1 MLVLVA
7 ASLGAGYWWGA
18 KRPAAQASP
27 SAQSKAAPVATVVAP
42 AVVPAAATKPRILY
56 YRNPM
61 GLPDTSPVP
70 KKDQMG
76 MDYVPVY
83 EGEEPQ
89 GPEVKISLDK
99 VQKLGVR
106 TEAAAYR
113 NIARS
118 VRALGTVQVDE
129 RSQRTVAPRFEGWIQ
144 KLLVNTTGEAV
155 HRGQPLMEVYSP
167 DLVAAQQ
174 EYVIAWKGVQTLKD
188 AGPEIQAS
196 MRTLMESSLQ
206 RLRNWDIAEEEL
218 QRLQDEGKP
227 RSTLTLRSPAGGVV
241 LEKPSVQ
248 GMRFMP
254 GEVLYRIVDLSSLW
268 LVAEVFEQDLG
279 LVRIGQTARIRVN
292 AYPER
297 VFEGKVAFIY
307 PAVTAETRTARVRIE
322 LANSGHLL
330 KPAMYAEVELA
341 VPQTSAKRLSVP
353 DSAVLDSGNR
363 QLVLV
368 RRDEGRFEPREVK
381 LGARGDAYVEIV
393 DGIREGENVVV
404 AANFLIDSESNLR
417 SALNTFGSQA
427 AKPGEATAV
436 TPRTPVTPRTAPLA
450 SQAMP
455 VVHKG
460 EGSVEAVDLAQ
471 ASVTITHGP
480 IASLKWPGMT
490 MDFKVKEPAL
500 LRTLKPGQSISFEF
514 VAETGGE
521 YNIVRARGAAP
532 KAAVAQ
538 KEAIAPKEAITPK
551 ATTAAQPATAAKPA
565 SETKAAPAAKPG
577 TGLTPA
583 AGDHTG
589 H

>member
-1 MLVLVA
+1 MKPSALIAAGVLLVA

-18 KRPAAQASP
+18 NRPAAEVPRIAESKTAS
-27 SAQSKAAPVATVVAP
+27 AATVGA
-42 AVVPAAATKPRILY
+42 ATAAAAPRILY

-89 GPEVKISLDK
+89 GAGVKISLDK

-113 NIARS
+113 NLARS

-144 KLLVNTTGEAV
+144 RLLVNTTGEAV
-155 HRGQPLMEVYSP
+155 RRGQPLMEVYSP

-174 EYVIAWKGVQTLKD
+174 EYVIAWKGAQALKD
-188 AGPEIQAS
+188 ASPEIQAS
-196 MRTLMESSLQ
+196 MRTLVDGSLQ
-206 RLRNWDIAEEEL
+206 RLRNWDIGEEEL
-218 QRLQDEGKP
+218 QRLQQEGKP
-227 RSTLTLRSPAGGVV
+227 RNALTLRSPASGVI

-254 GEVLYRIVDLSSLW
+254 GEVLYRIADLSSLW
-268 LVAEVFEQDLG
+268 LLAEVFEQDLG
-279 LVRIGQTARIRVN
+279 LVRIGQAAKIHVN

-297 VFEGKVAFIY
+297 VFDGKVAFIY
-307 PAVTAETRTARVRIE
+307 PSVTAETRTARVRIE
-322 LANSGHLL
+322 LSNPGQLL

-341 VPQTSAKRLSVP
+341 VPQSPVKRLSVP

-368 RRDEGRFEPREVK
+368 RRDEGRFEPREIKV
-381 LGARGDAYVEIV
+381 GARGDGYVEVV

-417 SALNTFGSQA
+417 SAINAFGSQGA
-427 AKPGEATAV
+427 QSGA
-436 TPRTPVTPRTAPLA
+436 PVTPMTHR
-450 SQAMP
+450 
-455 VVHKG
+455 G

-471 ASVTITHGP
+471 ASVSLTHGP

-490 MDFKVKEPAL
+490 MDFHVKDPAL

-521 YNIVRARGAAP
+521 YNIVR
-532 KAAVAQ
+532 V
-538 KEAIAPKEAITPK
+538 
-551 ATTAAQPATAAKPA
+551 QPATAAKPVREPNPAIGPKRATEPRPAA
-565 SETKAAPAAKPG
+565 SE
-577 TGLTPA
+577 
-583 AGDHTG
+583 HQG

>member
-1 MLVLVA
+1 MKPAVVIASIVLLVA
-7 ASLGAGYWWGA
+7 ASLAAGYWWGA
-18 KRPAAQASP
+18 NRPAAEAP
-27 SAQSKAAPVATVVAP
+27 RIAEGKAAPAATA
-42 AVVPAAATKPRILY
+42 PAAAAKPRILY

-99 VQKLGVR
+99 VQKLGVK

-113 NIARS
+113 NLARS

-155 HRGQPLMEVYSP
+155 RRGQPLMEVYSP

-174 EYVIAWKGVQTLKD
+174 EYVIAWKGAQALKD

-196 MRTLMESSLQ
+196 MRTLVDSSLQ

-218 QRLQDEGKP
+218 QRLQTEGKP
-227 RSTLTLRSPAGGVV
+227 RSTLTLRSPAGGVI

-254 GEVLYRIVDLSSLW
+254 GEVLYRIADLSALW

-279 LVRIGQTARIRVN
+279 LVRIGQAAKIHVN
-292 AYPER
+292 AYPDR
-297 VFEGKVAFIY
+297 IFNGKVAFIY
-307 PAVTAETRTARVRIE
+307 PSVTAETRTARVRIE
-322 LANSGHLL
+322 LANPGLLL

-341 VPQTSAKRLSVP
+341 VPQSPVKRLSVP

-363 QLVLV
+363 QMVLV
-368 RRDEGRFEPREVK
+368 RRDEGRFEPREIKV
-381 LGARGDAYVEIV
+381 GARGDGYVEV
-393 DGIREGENVVV
+393 ADGIREGENVVV

-417 SALNTFGSQA
+417 SALNAFGTQGAPTGTA
-427 AKPGEATAV
+427 AA
-436 TPRTPVTPRTAPLA
+436 
-450 SQAMP
+450 
-455 VVHKG
+455 HKG
-460 EGSVEAVDLAQ
+460 EGSIESVDLAQ
-471 ASVTITHGP
+471 ASVTINHGP
-480 IASLKWPGMT
+480 IASLKWPAMT
-490 MDFKVKEPAL
+490 MDFKIKDPAL
-500 LRTLKPGQSISFEF
+500 LRTLKPGQNIAFEF
-514 VAETGGE
+514 VEAATGE
-521 YNIVRARGAAP
+521 WTIVRAQPAAP
-532 KAAVAQ
+532 KAATG
-538 KEAIAPKEAITPK
+538 PT
-551 ATTAAQPATAAKPA
+551 
-565 SETKAAPAAKPG
+565 PAAEPR
-577 TGLTPA
+577 TA
-583 AGDHTG
+583 AGDHKG

>member
-1 MLVLVA
+1 MKPSVVIASSALLAA
-7 ASLGAGYWWGA
+7 ASLAAGYWWGVN
-18 KRPAAQASP
+18 RPAAQTTAE
-27 SAQSKAAPVATVVAP
+27 AKAAPAATSAS
-42 AVVPAAATKPRILY
+42 PAATPKPRILY

-113 NIARS
+113 NLSRS

-144 KLLVNTTGEAV
+144 RLLVNTTGEAV
-155 HRGQPLMEVYSP
+155 RRGQPLMEVYSP

-174 EYVIAWKGVQTLKD
+174 EYVIAWKGVQALKE
-188 AGPEIQAS
+188 ASPEIQAS
-196 MRTLMESSLQ
+196 MRNLLESSLQ

-218 QRLQDEGKP
+218 QRLQQEGKP
-227 RSTLTLRSPAGGVV
+227 RTTLTLRSPAGGVI

-254 GEVLYRIVDLSSLW
+254 GDVLYRIADLSSLW

-279 LVRIGQTARIRVN
+279 LVRIGQSAKIHVN

-297 VFEGKVAFIY
+297 LFEGKLAFIY

-322 LANSGHLL
+322 LSNPGQLL

-341 VPQTSAKRLSVP
+341 VPQSAAKRLSVP

-368 RRDEGRFEPREVK
+368 RRDEGRFEPREIKV
-381 LGARGDAYVEIV
+381 GARGDGYVEV
-393 DGIREGENVVV
+393 AEGIREGENVVV

-417 SALNTFGSQA
+417 SALNTFGTQRPQA
-427 AKPGEATAV
+427 GAPG
-436 TPRTPVTPRTAPLA
+436 TPVT
-450 SQAMP
+450 
-455 VVHKG
+455 HKG

-471 ASVTITHGP
+471 ASVSLTHGP
-480 IASLKWPGMT
+480 IPSLKWPGMT
-490 MDFKVKEPAL
+490 MDFKVKDPAL
-500 LRTLKPGQSISFEF
+500 LRSLKPGQRIAFEF
-514 VAETGGE
+514 VQAAAGEWSIVRIQPAAPQAAAASKPAAETG
-521 YNIVRARGAAP
+521 
-532 KAAVAQ
+532 
-538 KEAIAPKEAITPK
+538 
-551 ATTAAQPATAAKPA
+551 
-565 SETKAAPAAKPG
+565 S
-577 TGLTPA
+577 
-583 AGDHTG
+583 AGGG
-589 H
+589 HKGH

>member
-1 MLVLVA
+1 MKTGILITWAVLLVA
-7 ASLGAGYWWGA
+7 GFLGAGYWWGA
-18 KRPAAQASP
+18 SRPAAEASRI
-27 SAQSKAAPVATVVAP
+27 AGAKAAPVASATAP
-42 AVVPAAATKPRILY
+42 TAAAKPRILY

-89 GPEVKISLDK
+89 GPEIKISLDK
-99 VQKLGVR
+99 VQKLGVK

-113 NIARS
+113 NLARG

-155 HRGQPLMEVYSP
+155 RRGQPLMEVYSP

-174 EYVIAWKGVQTLKD
+174 EYVIAWKGMQTLKD

-196 MRTLMESSLQ
+196 MRSLLDGSLQ
-206 RLRNWDIAEEEL
+206 RLRNWDIGEEEL
-218 QRLQDEGKP
+218 LQLQQEG
-227 RSTLTLRSPAGGVV
+227 RARNSLTLRSPANGVI

-254 GEVLYRIVDLSSLW
+254 GEVLYRIADLSSLW
-268 LVAEVFEQDLG
+268 LVADVFEQDLG
-279 LVRIGQTARIRVN
+279 LVRLGQGAKIHVN

-297 VFEGKVAFIY
+297 VFEGKVSFIY
-307 PAVTAETRTARVRIE
+307 PAVTAETRTARVRIQ
-322 LANSGHLL
+322 LANPGQLL

-341 VPQTSAKRLSVP
+341 VPQSPVKRLSVP

-368 RRDEGRFEPREVK
+368 RRDEGRFEPHQIKV
-381 LGARGDAYVEIV
+381 GARGDGYVEV
-393 DGIREGENVVV
+393 LDGIREGDSVVV

-417 SALNTFGSQA
+417 SALNAFGKQGGQSGA
-427 AKPGEATAV
+427 GATH
-436 TPRTPVTPRTAPLA
+436 
-450 SQAMP
+450 Q
-455 VVHKG
+455 G
-460 EGSVEAVDLAQ
+460 EGKVESVDLAQ
-471 ASVTITHGP
+471 SSATINHGP

-490 MDFKVKEPAL
+490 MEFKVKDSAL
-500 LRTLKPGQSISFEF
+500 LRTLKPGQNLGFEF
-514 VAETGGE
+514 LAETGGD
-521 YNIVRARGAAP
+521 YVIVRVMSAAS
-532 KAAVAQ
+532 KAVTGSKAV
-538 KEAIAPKEAITPK
+538 
-551 ATTAAQPATAAKPA
+551 TASK
-565 SETKAAPAAKPG
+565 
-577 TGLTPA
+577 PA
-583 AGDHTG
+583 AGSGPAVEPGPAAGG
-589 H
+589 HAGH

>member
-1 MLVLVA
+1 MKPSVLIVAMALLLA

-18 KRPAAQASP
+18 NRTVAQAPSAAQSTPAG
-27 SAQSKAAPVATVVAP
+27 AATVA
-42 AVVPAAATKPRILY
+42 APAAASAVPAKPRILY

-113 NIARS
+113 SLARS

-155 HRGQPLMEVYSP
+155 RRGQPLMEVYSP

-174 EYVIAWKGVQTLKD
+174 EYVIAWRGAQTLKD
-188 AGPEIQAS
+188 ADPGIQAS
-196 MRTLMESSLQ
+196 MRTLVEGSLQ

-218 QRLQDEGKP
+218 QRLQQEGAP
-227 RSTLTLRSPAGGVV
+227 RNTLTLRSPAGGVV
-241 LEKPSVQ
+241 MEKPSVQ

-254 GEVLYRIVDLSSLW
+254 GEVLYRIADLSSLW

-279 LVRIGQTARIRVN
+279 LVRIGQSARIRVN

-297 VFEGKVAFIY
+297 VFEGRVGFVY
-307 PAVTAETRTARVRIE
+307 PSVTAETRTARVRIE
-322 LANSGHLL
+322 LANPGHLL
-330 KPAMYAEVELA
+330 KPAMYAEVELV
-341 VPQTSAKRLSVP
+341 VPQAPVKRLSVP
-353 DSAVLDSGNR
+353 DSAVLDSGNK

-368 RRDEGRFEPREVK
+368 RRDEGRFEPREIRI
-381 LGARGDAYVEIV
+381 GARGDGYVEIA
-393 DGIREGENVVV
+393 DGIREGEEVVV

-417 SALNTFGSQA
+417 SALNAFGSQA
-427 AKPGEATAV
+427 AKPGS
-436 TPRTPVTPRTAPLA
+436 PVT
-450 SQAMP
+450 
-455 VVHKG
+455 HKG
-460 EGSVEAVDLAQ
+460 EASVESVDLAQ
-471 ASVTITHGP
+471 ASVSLTHGP

-490 MDFKVKEPAL
+490 MDFHVKNPAL
-500 LRTLKPGQSISFEF
+500 LRTLKPGQRIVFEF
-514 VAETGGE
+514 VEEKPGE
-521 YNIVRARGAAP
+521 YNIVR
-532 KAAVAQ
+532 V
-538 KEAIAPKEAITPK
+538 
-551 ATTAAQPATAAKPA
+551 QPALAAK
-565 SETKAAPAAKPG
+565 SS
-577 TGLTPA
+577 TGE
-583 AGDHTG
+583 HKG

>member
-1 MLVLVA
+1 MKTSVWIASSVLLVA
-7 ASLGAGYWWGA
+7 ASLAAGYWWGVS
-18 KRPAAQASP
+18 RPTAGLPRTAEGKAAQA
-27 SAQSKAAPVATVVAP
+27 ATPNADGVAP
-42 AVVPAAATKPRILY
+42 GSAPAAAAKPRILY

-61 GLPDTSPVP
+61 GLADTSPVP

-113 NIARS
+113 NLARG

-144 KLLVNTTGEAV
+144 RLLVNTTGESV
-155 HRGQPLMEVYSP
+155 RRGQPLMEVYSP

-174 EYVIAWKGVQTLKD
+174 EYVIAWKGAQTLKD
-188 AGPEIQAS
+188 ASPEIQAS
-196 MRTLMESSLQ
+196 MRTLVDSSLQ

-218 QRLQDEGKP
+218 QRLQQEGKP
-227 RSTLTLRSPAGGVV
+227 RSTLTLRSPANGVI

-254 GEVLYRIVDLSSLW
+254 GEVLYRIADLSSLW
-268 LVAEVFEQDLG
+268 LLAEVFEQDLG
-279 LVRIGQTARIRVN
+279 LVRIGQAAKIHVN

-322 LANSGHLL
+322 LANPGQLL

-341 VPQTSAKRLSVP
+341 VAQSPVKRLSVP

-368 RRDEGRFEPREVK
+368 RRDEGRFEPREIKV
-381 LGARGDAYVEIV
+381 GARGDGYVEV
-393 DGIREGENVVV
+393 ADGIREGENVVV

-417 SALNTFGSQA
+417 SALNAFGGQGAQPA
-427 AKPGEATAV
+427 ASV
-436 TPRTPVTPRTAPLA
+436 T
-450 SQAMP
+450 
-455 VVHKG
+455 HKG
-460 EGSVEAVDLAQ
+460 EGRVEAVDLAQ
-471 ASVTITHGP
+471 ASVTLAHGP
-480 IASLKWPGMT
+480 IASLKWPAMT
-490 MDFKVKEPAL
+490 MDFKVKDPAL
-500 LRTLKPGQSISFEF
+500 LRTLKPGQNIAFEF
-514 VAETGGE
+514 VQETAGE
-521 YNIVRARGAAP
+521 WAIVR
-532 KAAVAQ
+532 V
-538 KEAIAPKEAITPK
+538 
-551 ATTAAQPATAAKPA
+551 QPATVKPSIVSKPA
-565 SETKAAPAAKPG
+565 AAPRPATAPG
-577 TGLTPA
+577 SA
-583 AGDHTG
+583 AGDHKG